1 MKPTHYAYRNSAGGV
16 YVKEAEFFEEQGGKT
31 KGWGSRWRPVIARD
45 LAHARLIAETY
56 AGELRWP
63 MGAREQPPLR
73 DELDKAVTVEGHLA
87 QQRMT
92 NSILESIALRGS
104 SSKIAGEKEVPGV
117 KSHADYSGLEDRLLA
132 GYVGAPYP
140 EADIMSGT
148 VTGRF
153 EVGPD
158 MQTIKK
164 KRAYSSPSI
173 TVPPGQTPLN
183 DDLTHPILDV
193 IDEGIK
199 ARDESKSSPYHGH
212 SLEHCLH
219 AVGWVQRDLQLTLL
233 RRNERLVDPW
243 TRQAGNELIEALK
256 GWIGEIV
263 IKERCPDGTPR
274 LGKWEA
280 ENLYRKANAFLK
292 LISE

>member
-87 QQRMT
+87 LSRHRMR
-92 NSILESIALRGS
+92 EAALRGS
-104 SSKIAGEKEVPGV
+104 SSKIAEAKEVPGV

-132 GYVGAPYP
+132 GYIGAPYP
-140 EADIMSGT
+140 ETPSWPGGT

-173 TVPPGQTPLN
+173 TVPPGQTPLD

-193 IDEGIK
+193 INQGIK
-199 ARDESKSSPYHGH
+199 ARTELKSSPYHGH

-219 AVGWVQRDLQLTLL
+219 AVGWVQRDMQLALL
-233 RRNERLVDPW
+233 RRNERSVDPW

-256 GWIGEIV
+256 EWTGEMHLQAG
-263 IKERCPDGTPR
+263 ERCPDGTPR